1 MQIMKR
7 ITLATLLLAAAT
19 AQAAAPFG
27 GDADVNYA
35 KQLWTSMVNESYVGD
50 GAIKSRPYTGQHPHG
65 AILDTIEGP
74 INING
79 RLHNIIVKRNYGGP
93 GVSKDAVANN
103 PAKFLKAV
111 TVMLKRPG
119 YDPENQ
125 DWFWVKYKADGS
137 IDTNPAGMMLA
148 GKVAKGKPAGC
159 IACHT
164 AAPGGDMIFIHD

>member
-1 MQIMKR
+1 MKTMMK
-7 ITLATLLLAAAT
+7 IGVWMACLIAGVAN
-19 AQAAAPFG
+19 AAPFG
-27 GDADVNYA
+27 GDADVKYA
-35 KQLWTSMVNESYVGD
+35 NDLWTSMVNESYVGD

-79 RLHNIIVKRNYGGP
+79 KLHNIIIKRNYGGP

-103 PAKFLKAV
+103 PAKWLKAV

-119 YDPENQ
+119 YDPDNK
-125 DWFWVKYKADGS
+125 DWFWVKFKASGEVDS
-137 IDTNPAGMMLA
+137 NPKGMKLAGM
-148 GKVAKGKPAGC
+148 VAKGKPQGC